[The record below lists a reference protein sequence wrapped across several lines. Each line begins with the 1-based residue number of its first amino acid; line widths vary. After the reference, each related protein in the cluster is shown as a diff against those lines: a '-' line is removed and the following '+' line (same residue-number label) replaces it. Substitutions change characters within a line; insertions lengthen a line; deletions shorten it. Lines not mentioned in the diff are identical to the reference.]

1 MTDEQIVKALEC
13 CGNMNECKKE
23 CPLDDLGGID
33 KCIHTL
39 MLNAL
44 ALIKRQQAEI
54 EKLNVDLD
62 AIRCAANSL
71 KMHYDKAKSEA
82 VWDIATEYEAYK
94 EAVECAL
101 VETRSEAVR
110 EFAERLKSRIRKD
123 IDEQGMFPLPYTK
136 KAYDTVMIFIN
147 NLAKEMTEKEGGAE

>member
-44 ALIKRQQAEI
+44 ALIKRQQEEI
-54 EKLNVDLD
+54 EKLNKVKVFNFNVSGTKEIMPILFCHEKELKNE
-62 AIRCAANSL
+62 AI
-71 KMHYDKAKSEA
+71 
-82 VWDIATEYEAYK
+82 K
-94 EAVECAL
+94 EL
-101 VETRSEAVR
+101 
-110 EFAERLKSRIRKD
+110 AERLTDIICEKIEKSMSNPNGDNYFITDVYTD
-123 IDEQGMFPLPYTK
+123 ID
-136 KAYDTVMIFIN
+136 
-147 NLAKEMTEKEGGAE
+147 NLVRKMTEKEGGKG